1 MDARANTKWDQLIA
15 TLGKAAQLYVGSN
28 DNGRAAAIFQ
38 LSAILKFFEAD
49 IQTKG
54 LTTPLC
60 VLLSALADLHKG
72 GKPAKILEPQKLG
85 HRQRDDIVLRTVK
98 VVAAI
103 IMDQLREHAKLSRS
117 DAAKEVAKV
126 FSEYGLRNFQ
136 GRAISAT
143 AITKW
148 RDQAKEAKDPELAR
162 EFNRIR
168 SIDTE
173 VLGRDVPLERKRDFL
188 IKRRLPL
195 LLIQIGAQGEK
206 AAKTRQ
212 RLISD
217 IDRRIPKKPTS

>member
-1 MDARANTKWDQLIA
+1 MDARANTEWDQLIA
-15 TLGKAAQLYVGSN
+15 MLGNAAQLYAGSN

-38 LSAILKFFEAD
+38 LSAIVKFFEAD

-60 VLLSALADLHKG
+60 VLLSALWDLHKG
-72 GKPAKILEPQKLG
+72 GKPAKILVPQKLS

-98 VVAAI
+98 VVAAV
-103 IMDQLREHAKLSRS
+103 IMDQLHEHAKLRRS

-126 FSEYGLRNFQ
+126 FSEYGLKNFQ

-143 AITKW
+143 TITKW
-148 RDQAKEAKDPELAR
+148 RDQAKEAKDPELTH
-162 EFNRIR
+162 EFTRIR

-173 VLGRDVPLERKRDFL
+173 VLGKDVPLERKRDFL
-188 IKRRLPL
+188 LKRRLPL
-195 LLIQIGAQGEK
+195 LLTQLGAQGEK

-217 IDRRIPKKPTS
+217 IARRIPKKPPS